1 MLKTNGHMNERERQN
16 GGSLAIE
23 FRGERRQQEK
33 KKDVVEMVGMSLKL
47 SFLM

>member
-23 FRGERRQQEK
+23 FRG
-33 KKDVVEMVGMSLKL
+33 DLKENL
-47 SFLM
+47 VK

>member
-23 FRGERRQQEK
+23 FRGERE
-33 KKDVVEMVGMSLKL
+33 SC
-47 SFLM
+47 